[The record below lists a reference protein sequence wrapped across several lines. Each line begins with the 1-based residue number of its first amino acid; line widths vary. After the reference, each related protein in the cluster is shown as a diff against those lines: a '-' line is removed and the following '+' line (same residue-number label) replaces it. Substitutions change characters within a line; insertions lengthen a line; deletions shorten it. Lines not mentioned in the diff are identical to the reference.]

1 MQGVELCRPTTV
13 CWESFFPKRAFS
25 WKESSFCEAP
35 LEKSYEKFLFFSF
48 LLFFFF
54 LGGIAA
60 RSMMNSTK
68 KERLQMRRARF
79 CYLLLIKVLKRKI
92 FEAMREI
99 RFFFFFE
106 TQLCKFEHKRII
118 DREVWKDQSSVRS
131 TWEYYN

>member
-1 MQGVELCRPTTV
+1 MRNFF
-13 CWESFFPKRAFS
+13 FFPFYC
-25 WKESSFCEAP
+25 F
-35 LEKSYEKFLFFSF
+35 
-48 LLFFFF
+48 FFFF

-60 RSMMNSTK
+60 RSVMNSTK

-106 TQLCKFEHKRII
+106 TCKFEHKRII

-131 TWEYYN
+131 TRECYN